1 MHSSPPARTPKSQL
15 AAEQAS
21 IGECWNT
28 PKKGTPNPRAKEKLW
43 QDGRRSAVMFKSN
56 LILSGDAWKAQT
68 KPCVHQNP
76 GKGAVTPSPPPH
88 TRDCARHACSCLR
101 VSFRGMG
108 QQLPAAGTGDLAA
121 AVLVGSECGI
131 NPCREDCHEPHYKAT
146 GWMIL
151 KLENKYTKEV
161 LALL

>member
-1 MHSSPPARTPKSQL
+1 MQSSHPARTPKSQL
-15 AAEQAS
+15 AAEQTS

-68 KPCVHQNP
+68 KPCVHQDP
-76 GKGAVTPSPPPH
+76 GKGVVTTPTPP
-88 TRDCARHACSCLR
+88 TRDCLRHACSCLR
-101 VSFRGMG
+101 VSFRGIE
-108 QQLPAAGTGDLAA
+108 QHWPASGTGDLAA
-121 AVLVGSECGI
+121 AVLGGSVCGI
-131 NPCREDCHEPHYKAT
+131 NPCRGDCHEPHYKAT